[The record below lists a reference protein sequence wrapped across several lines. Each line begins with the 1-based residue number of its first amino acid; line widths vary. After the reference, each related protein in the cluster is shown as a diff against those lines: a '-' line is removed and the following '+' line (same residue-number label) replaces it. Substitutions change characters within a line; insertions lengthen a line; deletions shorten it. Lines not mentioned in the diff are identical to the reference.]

1 MSSKFVAVV
10 AANHRKGRHTNHH
23 EDHNQEL
30 IRLPRPLWHERSGA
44 GDFRKRDRG
53 ARRPGALVTAA
64 QSSERHDGKTIEL
77 SGETRLK
84 VDKDTAAALS
94 DAGVKVEAAG
104 AAEGPT
110 AKRPYTFAFP
120 IVGGKVDK
128 HPLGGKIVHSGG
140 LSFSADSES
149 VVVKRFVIEL
159 DRGVLTAKVAGTGQ
173 RIELLRLGAPEG
185 VKVGSERIVLRGVD
199 AKLTSQAARALN
211 EAFDTDL
218 FAGGLLIGEATVI
231 AKIGDGDK
239 GEDKEEKRRPLKVSS
254 GPILVT
260 SGATKIGQRP
270 AGRGFSLQG

>member
-1 MSSKFVAVV
+1 MRTITKSSLGSPGSSGMSA
-10 AANHRKGRHTNHH
+10 
-23 EDHNQEL
+23 
-30 IRLPRPLWHERSGA
+30 P
-44 GDFRKRDRG
+44 
-53 ARRPGALVTAA
+53 ALVTLASAIAALALVVLALSPTAA
-64 QSSERHDGKTIEL
+64 QSAERYEGKTIAL

-94 DAGVKVEAAG
+94 DAGVKVEAVG

-128 HPLGGKIVHSGG
+128 DPLGGRIVHSGG

-173 RIELLRLGAPEG
+173 RIGLLRLGAPEG
-185 VKVGSERIVLRGVD
+185 VKVRSERIVLRGVD
-199 AKLTSQAARALN
+199 AKLTSQAAKALN
-211 EAFDTDL
+211 EAFDTDV

-231 AKIGDGDK
+231 AKIGDGDNGKDHDDK
-239 GEDKEEKRRPLKVSS
+239 GDDRNED
-254 GPILVT
+254 
-260 SGATKIGQRP
+260 
-270 AGRGFSLQG
+270 